1 MMKTDKIKLIWQVVL
16 RLNNSLR
23 TLITAIHNYVTK
35 KYSGEAVCDFD
46 DITFVY
52 SIKYA
57 DKNIIWLM

>member
-1 MMKTDKIKLIWQVVL
+1 MKTDKIKLIWQVVL

-35 KYSGEAVCDFD
+35 KYSGEAVCDFG